1 MIVKVN
7 AFSASIIFLQ
17 IALRGQ
23 KEQGRTGK
31 HFEKFNTWMDKISAP
46 FHLKIR
52 ALSSNFQKSTGE
64 KSPSS
69 YPPVVI
75 RKYRM
80 PLLTKFPM
88 VKLKIDFFSV
98 STIFLKSALR

>member
-31 HFEKFNTWMDKISAP
+31 HFEKFNTRMDKISAP
-46 FHLKIR
+46 FHLF
-52 ALSSNFQKSTGE
+52 SKSGHFLPIFKKVQE
-64 KSPSS
+64 RSPPL
-69 YPPVVI
+69 PPLVT
-75 RKYRM
+75 R
-80 PLLTKFPM
+80 LL
-88 VKLKIDFFSV
+88 
-98 STIFLKSALR
+98 